1 MKVQELLTRLSEVE
15 LANLDLGHSGEGCI
29 SDANLNKVIHALN
42 GALTSLHKRYL
53 IKIGSYILETTGTAL
68 EYQLAIP
75 NFIKVLQAYSQT
87 TNVQV
92 PVNDTN
98 YEYSVTANATGK
110 VTVPEAGT
118 YILSYQ
124 ANYPLINKTNLNQEL
139 DVPEIL
145 IQAICYWVAYIIY
158 GSMNTP
164 ENLNVSM
171 TYLTKYNNALQEIDM
186 QDSLSVS
193 SIGANS
199 KFNRNGW
206 V

>member
-1 MKVQELLTRLSEVE
+1 MKVQELLTSLSEVE

-29 SDANLNKVIHALN
+29 SDINLNKVIHALN

-53 IKIGSYILETTGTAL
+53 IKIGSYTLETTGTAL

-75 NFIKVLQAYSQT
+75 NFIKFLRAYSQT
-87 TNVQV
+87 TNVYV
-92 PVNDTN
+92 PINDDN
-98 YEYSVTANATGK
+98 FEYSITTNAAGK

-118 YILSYQ
+118 YILTYQ
-124 ANYPLINKTNLNQEL
+124 ANYPLINKINLNQEL

-145 IQAICYWVAYIIY
+145 IQAICYWVAYVIY

-193 SIGANS
+193 KVGTNN
-199 KFNRNGW
+199 KFIKNGW